1 MDKIDINDVLKE
13 MEDYLETASRVP
25 LMSKVLVDGD
35 YLLELI
41 DKIHAIMPEEMKQAK
56 QVLEQS
62 DKLLE
67 SIESQGKK
75 MLEDAKLQAGR
86 MITETEIVQHAKA
99 EAERI
104 LQQASE
110 QANALVAQANEG
122 ALETTNAAKNY
133 VDSILYQVEVN
144 LDKITSSVKKTRDDW
159 QKSNDE
165 AK

>member
-1 MDKIDINDVLKE
+1 
-13 MEDYLETASRVP
+13 
-25 LMSKVLVDGD
+25 
-35 YLLELI
+35 
-41 DKIHAIMPEEMKQAK
+41 
-56 QVLEQS
+56 
-62 DKLLE
+62 
-67 SIESQGKK
+67 
-75 MLEDAKLQAGR
+75 

>member
-86 MITETEIVQHAKA
+86 MITETEIVQHA
-99 EAERI
+99 R
-104 LQQASE
+104 LRRNGFYSR
-110 QANALVAQANEG
+110 QANRPML
-122 ALETTNAAKNY
+122 
-133 VDSILYQVEVN
+133 
-144 LDKITSSVKKTRDDW
+144 
-159 QKSNDE
+159 
-165 AK
+165 

>member
-13 MEDYLETASRVP
+13 MEEYLETASRVP

-35 YLLELI
+35 YLLELL

-75 MLEDAKLQAGR
+75 MLEDAKSQAGR
-86 MITETEIVQHAKA
+86 LVTETEIVQQAKV

-104 LQQASE
+104 MQQATE
-110 QANALVAQANEG
+110 QANAIITQAN
-122 ALETTNAAKNY
+122 ASAQETTHAAKNY
-133 VDSILYQVEVN
+133 VESILYQVEVN

-159 QKSNDE
+159 QKSSGE
-165 AK
+165 AG